1 AEPNAWSRVRRASAA
16 VIEGATPKS
25 MSATHAGTTSG
36 GNLCHLLV
44 RRARNLAMSKS
55 VASVVLMRLLSTPA
69 APSAARISGLIARQ
83 RRPHHIRNSIVEDRS
98 LHRDT
103 SGSKDCAGL
112 KRTRQRRMEA
122 LERRVTGRCPAWHS
136 GRLHFR
142 RKR

>member
-25 MSATHAGTTSG
+25 MSATHAGNTSG

-55 VASVVLMRLLSTPA
+55 VASVVLMRLLSTAA
-69 APSAARISGLIARQ
+69 APEAAGMSGLIARQ

-98 LHRDT
+98 LTVIRAAP
-103 SGSKDCAGL
+103 KI
-112 KRTRQRRMEA
+112 
-122 LERRVTGRCPAWHS
+122 VPA
-136 GRLHFR
+136 
-142 RKR
+142 